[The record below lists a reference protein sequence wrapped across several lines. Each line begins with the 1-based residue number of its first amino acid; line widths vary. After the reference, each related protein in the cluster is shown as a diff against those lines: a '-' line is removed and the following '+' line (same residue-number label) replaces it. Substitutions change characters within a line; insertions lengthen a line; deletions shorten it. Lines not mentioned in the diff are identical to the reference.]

1 MGAVPLMAIPAYPNA
16 PINACRGAAYPVAFR
31 RQGVLMP
38 AKPKLVQRIA
48 AYARAHKWHRQKWLR
63 HLGIPLLKVVA
74 ERDITITHH
83 WVPGRRIRLNAF
95 RHKGYWFHGNRR
107 EPGVMASLAKLVGP
121 GDTVIDVGG
130 HIGYVSLYLAHL
142 VGPTGRVFVFEPSPD
157 NLRYL
162 TINTKAVAPIEIVR
176 KAVSDSKGHARF
188 FTETLTGQN
197 STLIENYANFEDTRR
212 SAQIDEAYQALEVET
227 TTLDAFVAERG
238 IAPDFIKI
246 DIEGAE
252 MLAVRGMGAVLAEH
266 RPDLMVEIT
275 RDQDEVMEI
284 LKKAGY
290 TACDSRLRPLADGA
304 TTGPNRFFLPDE
316 AQLSRAA
323 TA

>member
-1 MGAVPLMAIPAYPNA
+1 
-16 PINACRGAAYPVAFR
+16 
-31 RQGVLMP
+31 MP
-38 AKPKLVQRIA
+38 ARPKLVQRIA
-48 AYARAHKWHRQKWLR
+48 AYARARKWHRQKWLR
-63 HLGIPLLKVVA
+63 HLGIPLLKAVA

-162 TINTKAVAPIEIVR
+162 TANTKAVAPIEIVR
-176 KAVSDSKGHARF
+176 KAVSDSNGHAQF
-188 FTETLTGQN
+188 FTENLTGQN
-197 STLIENYANFEDTRR
+197 STLIENYAHFDETRR
-212 SAQIDEAYQALEVET
+212 SAQIDETYQAMEVET

-238 IAPDFIKI
+238 ITPDFIKI

-252 MLAVRGMGAVLAEH
+252 ALAVRGMGAVLASH
-266 RPDLMVEIT
+266 HPKLMVEIT
-275 RDQDEVMEI
+275 REEDEVMGLLRE
-284 LKKAGY
+284 AGY
-290 TACDSRLRPLADGA
+290 AACDSRLRPLADGA

-316 AQLSRAA
+316 AQLSQAA
-323 TA
+323 SG